1 VAGLIRI
8 RCKYKALKYK
18 ALKYK
23 ALKYKA
29 LKYKAQLLSR
39 NIGNSPDEG
48 KSDIISLYDV
58 LTEMSDSNL
67 IEALPILAIAPAQ
80 LLRGNGILSQLPQ
93 YLSRYGRKALV
104 IAGKTAKQITAS
116 YIENLETADLEIIYA
131 PTIADCNEAN
141 LAILHQTVNQAKPDV
156 IVGIGGGKVLDAA
169 KLIAHHCKLPIAT
182 VPTIAATCAAWTALS
197 NVYDDQGAFDYDV
210 TLDRC
215 PDLMIVD
222 YELIATAPQR
232 LLISGI
238 GDAIAKWYE
247 SSVSSGSSE
256 KTMVI
261 AAVQEARILR
271 DILFQKS
278 AAAIAQPNSHLW
290 REVVDATVCL
300 AGAIGGIGGANC
312 RTVAAHAVHNAL
324 THLPQ
329 AHGTLHGEK
338 VAYGILV
345 QLRLEEFQGNQLAA
359 SSRHQLLKFYQAIGL
374 PTSLA
379 DLGLSQ
385 VTLAELEKIA
395 VIACQPNSDIHR
407 LPFSVSPSQ
416 VLAAMVSTTSPI
428 MVNA

>member
-1 VAGLIRI
+1 M
-8 RCKYKALKYK
+8 
-18 ALKYK
+18 
-23 ALKYKA
+23 
-29 LKYKAQLLSR
+29 
-39 NIGNSPDEG
+39 
-48 KSDIISLYDV
+48 SDIS
-58 LTEMSDSNL
+58 TA
-67 IEALPILAIAPAQ
+67 EALPILAIAPAQ

-93 YLSRYGRKALV
+93 YLSRYGSKALV
-104 IAGKTAKQITAS
+104 IGGKTANQVTAS
-116 YIENLETADLEIIYA
+116 YLQNSELEIIYA
-131 PTIADCNEAN
+131 EAIADCSDAN
-141 LAILHQTVNQAKPDV
+141 LTMLRQVVQQEKPNV
-156 IVGIGGGKVLDAA
+156 IIGIGGGKALDTA
-169 KLIAHHCKLPIAT
+169 KLIAHQHKLPIAT
-182 VPTIAATCAAWTALS
+182 VPTTGATCAAWTALS
-197 NVYDDQGAFDYDV
+197 NVYDAHGAFRYDV
-210 TLDRC
+210 TLACC

-222 YELIATAPQR
+222 YEVIASAPKR
-232 LLISGI
+232 TLVSGI

-247 SSVSSGSSE
+247 SSVSSGSSD

-278 AAAIAQPNSHLW
+278 AEAIANPNSQVW

-329 AHGTLHGEK
+329 THNLLHGEK

-345 QLRLEEFQGNQLAA
+345 QLRLEEFQGNQLAT
-359 SSRHQLLKFYQAIGL
+359 SSRHQLLKFYQEVGL

-385 VTLAELEKIA
+385 ITIADLEQIA
-395 VIACQPNSDIHR
+395 AIACQPDSDIHR
-407 LPFSVSPSQ
+407 LPFNVSPSQ

-428 MVNA
+428 SVSV

>member
-1 VAGLIRI
+1 MSGLTTV
-8 RCKYKALKYK
+8 
-18 ALKYK
+18 
-23 ALKYKA
+23 
-29 LKYKAQLLSR
+29 
-39 NIGNSPDEG
+39 E
-48 KSDIISLYDV
+48 
-58 LTEMSDSNL
+58 T
-67 IEALPILAIAPAQ
+67 LPILAIAPSQ
-80 LLRGNGILSQLPQ
+80 LVRGNGILEQLPQ
-93 YLSRYGRKALV
+93 HLQRYGNRVLV
-104 IAGKTAKQITAS
+104 IAGKTASQVTAKYLS
-116 YIENLETADLEIIYA
+116 NTSLEISYA
-131 PTIADCNEAN
+131 LEIADCSDQN
-141 LAILHQTVNQAKPDV
+141 LAMLRQVIQQEKPD
-156 IVGIGGGKVLDAA
+156 IILGIGGGKVLDTA
-169 KLIAHHCKLPIAT
+169 KLIAHQHQLAIAT
-182 VPTIAATCAAWTALS
+182 VPTTGATCAAWTALS
-197 NVYDDQGAFDYDV
+197 NVYDADGAFDYDV

-222 YELIATAPQR
+222 YDVIATAPKR
-232 LLISGI
+232 TLVSGI

-278 AAAIAQPNSHLW
+278 IEAIANPNSQVW

-329 AHGTLHGEK
+329 THHILHGEK

-359 SSRHQLLKFYQAIGL
+359 SSRHQLLKFYQEIGL
-374 PTSLA
+374 PTSLT

-385 VTLAELEKIA
+385 ITIAQLEEISE
-395 VIACQPNSDIHR
+395 ISCQPNSDIHR
-407 LPFSVSPSQ
+407 LPFDVSPSQ
-416 VLAAMVSTTSPI
+416 VIAAMVSTTSPI
-428 MVNA
+428 VATV